1 MHVRFAVSRSNNPRD
16 IEVVVIPEDFQIVV
30 IDRLSPNTNYTRQ
43 LNEGFKKIGH
53 LNSITLYG
61 RKGEIS
67 DGLRNGKGI
76 WTPWLFPFQIFKE
89 LVADKPS
96 IVHLQY
102 DFGTFGPLWANV
114 MIPLLLLLI
123 KLTRTRLVIT
133 IHAVIPFTV
142 VDHSF
147 VRNFAPAFANLP
159 LITTALKLPFILLYH
174 LLTKSAQVIYVHG
187 MWYKKA
193 LVSYYKTKAN
203 KIRVVPYGIDDDNTI
218 DYTKQD
224 YYSRLLS
231 NKRAVLY
238 FGSVSPRK
246 DIEGLI
252 RAFVKFLQSHPNYF
266 LLIAG
271 SSTLDFRWY
280 GEHLKKVAND
290 LGLNGNVLFLG
301 FVSDSAIHALYS
313 LADFLVLPY
322 LYGFEGPSGPLAFA
336 VQHGV
341 PVIGTDVGHLS
352 EEVHNL
358 EEGLLVPVGDQAA
371 LCKAMITLADNPQM
385 RQYLAKNIRKK
396 EKGALWGDVAAETY
410 FEYKKIMKYA
420 SASS

>member
-1 MHVRFAVSRSNNPRD
+1 VIIIPQDFQ
-16 IEVVVIPEDFQIVV
+16 VVVIH
-30 IDRLSPNTNYTRQ
+30 RLLHNTSYTRQ

-61 RKGEIS
+61 WKGEIS
-67 DGLRNGKGI
+67 DDLPNGKGV

-89 LVADKPS
+89 LMADRPS

-102 DFGTFGPLWANV
+102 EFVTFGPLWANV

-123 KLTRTRLVIT
+123 KLAGTRLVIT
-133 IHAVIPFTV
+133 IHAVIPFPV

-147 VRNFAPAFANLP
+147 VRNFAPALANLP
-159 LITTALKLPFILLYH
+159 LITTALKLPFILLYR
-174 LLTKSAQVIYVHG
+174 LLTTSAQVVYVHG
-187 MWYKKA
+187 VWYKKA
-193 LVSYYKTKAN
+193 LVRYYKTEASKV
-203 KIRVVPYGIDDDNTI
+203 RVVPYGIDDDNTI
-218 DYTKQD
+218 DYTEQN

-238 FGSVSPRK
+238 FGTVSPRK

-252 RAFVKFLQSHPNYF
+252 RAFGKFLQSHSNYL

-271 SSTLDFRWY
+271 NTTLEFRWY

-301 FVSDSAIHALYS
+301 FVSDSAIHTLYRR
-313 LADFLVLPY
+313 ADFLVLPY

-341 PVIGTDVGHLS
+341 PVIGTDVGHLR
-352 EEVHNL
+352 EEVHDL
-358 EEGLLVPVGDQAA
+358 EEGLLVPVGDQVA

-396 EKGALWGDVAAETY
+396 EKGALWRDVAAETY
-410 FEYKKIMKYA
+410 FEYEKIVKYA
-420 SASS
+420 SAPS